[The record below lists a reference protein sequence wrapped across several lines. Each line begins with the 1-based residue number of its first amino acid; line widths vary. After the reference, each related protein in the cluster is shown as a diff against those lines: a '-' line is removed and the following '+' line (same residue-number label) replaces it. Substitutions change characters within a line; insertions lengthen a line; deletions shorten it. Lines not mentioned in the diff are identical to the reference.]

1 MAAGASGIGYRL
13 AKAACALALCM
24 ALTDKALADEPIK
37 GDWANLA
44 AYRLANHEVAATG
57 MDSRRVVFI
66 GDSITEFWDKG
77 RAGFFSGP
85 HYVNRGISGQTTPQ
99 MLVRFRQDV
108 IALRPRAV
116 VILAGTND
124 IAGNTGPSSDEEIEG
139 NIASMVELARAH
151 RIRVVLAT
159 LVPAGRYPWAP
170 QADPANRIW
179 RINAWIRGFAQ
190 ERHIALADFY
200 TPMATPDGALRADLG
215 DDGVHPNAAGYAV
228 MEAVLRP
235 LLKRVVR

>member
-1 MAAGASGIGYRL
+1 MVAGANANGYRF
-13 AKAACALALCM
+13 ARAACALALCV
-24 ALTDKALADEPIK
+24 ALTGKVLADEPNK
-37 GDWANLA
+37 ADWANLA
-44 AYRLANHEVAATG
+44 AYRPANREVVATG
-57 MDSRRVVFI
+57 MDSRRVVFM
-66 GDSITEFWDKG
+66 GDSITEFWDKD
-77 RAGFFSGP
+77 RVGFFSGP
-85 HYVNRGISGQTTPQ
+85 HYFNRGISGQTTPQ

-124 IAGNTGPSSDEEIEG
+124 IAGNTGPASDEEVEG

-159 LVPAGRYPWAP
+159 LVPAGHYPWAP
-170 QADPANRIW
+170 QADPAIRIW
-179 RINAWIRGFAQ
+179 RINAWIRRFAR
-190 ERHIALADFY
+190 ERHIELADFY